1 MLLAL
6 KRLLLQGAL
15 RVALV
20 AITTAGVMGFLS
32 LVAASSQAPELTL
45 ASSKEPSGAC
55 MPSRCRADAQLSP
68 NLAVRFNGPLE
79 RNQVH
84 AADARKGRWV

>member
-55 MPSRCRADAQLSP
+55 MPSRCRARAET
-68 NLAVRFNGPLE
+68 VRMTG
-79 RNQVH
+79 
-84 AADARKGRWV
+84 AG